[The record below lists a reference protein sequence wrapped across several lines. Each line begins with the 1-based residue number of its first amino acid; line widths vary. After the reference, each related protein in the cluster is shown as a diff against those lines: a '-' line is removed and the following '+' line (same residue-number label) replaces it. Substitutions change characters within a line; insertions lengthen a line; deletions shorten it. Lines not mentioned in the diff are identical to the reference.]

1 MDVTDKVAIV
11 TGGGRGIGRGIS
23 LVLAGNGAD
32 VVVGDINAADAEKV
46 AAEVSALGRQSLAIA
61 LDVTDRE
68 SAQQMAQKVIERFG
82 RIDILVNNAGVIG
95 SPGWENRDKP
105 NEEDWDFIFDVNVKG
120 IVKVTEAVTP
130 HMRENGY
137 GKIINIASIAGRQGS
152 PRNPPYNISK
162 TGVISLTQAQAQ
174 ELAGLQHQR
183 QRYLSGASLDS

>member
-61 LDVTDRE
+61 LDVTKRE

-95 SPGWENRDKP
+95 SPGWENREKP
-105 NEEDWDFIFDVNVKG
+105 NEEDWDFIFEVNVKG

-174 ELAGLQHQR
+174 EDR
-183 QRYLSGASLDS
+183 KSVV